1 MPQSIL
7 TSQTPATADSNSPA
21 GQRVL
26 ALVFSADVAGYVVG
40 VRWFSPTVAAT
51 SAPVGMVWQPTAAN
65 PNATTATLLA
75 SKTFGAITDGAWN
88 SVLFDTPVLIAP
100 NTPYAVGVWTPDH
113 YTFSN
118 PDPWPITNGRLTAY
132 SNATSGN
139 GRFENGV
146 ISGSYP
152 TTGSAGYNFFVD
164 VLFEQ
169 AAPPGPVRR
178 LVIAPRFQ
186 RSRRARSALV
196 VPVVAYSPPVW
207 LPGPVRRTAR
217 PMLVRRRQMPQ
228 VPPAQAWVPPAPRR
242 PHLPPLPRSRRSPAR
257 FFAPAPLPPNPVFVS
272 AAVRRRP
279 PAVFRRRGRSSGGWW
294 PTGVCDCVTH
304 RPSAGVTARPSSGTT
319 TRPNTGITG
328 RPCSC

>member
-7 TSQTPATADSNSPA
+7 TSQTPATGDSNSPA

-75 SKTFGAITDGAWN
+75 SKTFGAISDGAWN

-132 SNATSGN
+132 SNAASGN

-146 ISGSYP
+146 VSGSYP

-178 LVIAPRFQ
+178 
-186 RSRRARSALV
+186 
-196 VPVVAYSPPVW
+196 
-207 LPGPVRRTAR
+207 TAR
-217 PMLVRRRQMPQ
+217 PMPVRRRQMPQ

-242 PHLPPLPRSRRSPAR
+242 PHLPPLPRPRRSPAR
-257 FFAPAPLPPNPVFVS
+257 FFAPAPLPPNPVFVA

-304 RPSAGVTARPSSGTT
+304 RPNAGVTARPSSGTT